1 MFLFSTILVSCAP
14 CPWAPCSDLP
24 PLATVWWGSFCGLFG
39 VQFPSW
45 PPPLLWF
52 GRLFACSW
60 FGPCFPC
67 RRFVLGFVSLF
78 LSCLAPVCG
87 VFCCVCAFACVSA
100 GVFSFGPCV
109 PLLVWWGSFAF
120 VLFLAVVGSPPLS
133 LVASLPLW
141 LVPCGVLAQ
150 CLCWS
155 LPLGIWLLLR
165 RPGCLA
171 LMLGVWWCSVVLSSS
186 CLMAAKAFGPVWG
199 LYYPLHHVAGVVAVL
214 CTPTLRY
221 SSADDPGPP
230 LDTARLHCCHFWQK
244 VWPTPLLSSSAFP
257 APSLSA
263 PGVFVAV
270 FFGFLCLPSLLSISP
285 ALTEALEV
293 WSSDCCE
300 SLLGLFVYVV
310 SGCCISGKGKSS
322 AR

>member
-1 MFLFSTILVSCAP
+1 MVGVFLGSS
-14 CPWAPCSDLP
+14 SP
-24 PLATVWWGSFCGLFG
+24 PGPPSFCGLAVCLRVHG
-39 VQFPSW
+39 V
-45 PPPLLWF
+45 
-52 GRLFACSW
+52 GRA
-60 FGPCFPC
+60 
-67 RRFVLGFVSLF
+67 F
-78 LSCLAPVCG
+78 LT
-87 VFCCVCAFACVSA
+87 
-100 GVFSFGPCV
+100 
-109 PLLVWWGSFAF
+109 
-120 VLFLAVVGSPPLS
+120 VGLS
-133 LVASLPLW
+133 LVSCLFSSRAWLLFVVLFAVFVLLPAFLRVSFPLALVCLSWCGGAPLRLSFSWLLLALLPCLLLPPSPLW

-186 CLMAAKAFGPVWG
+186 CLTAAKAFGPVWG
-199 LYYPLHHVAGVVAVL
+199 LFYPLHHVAGVVAVL

-221 SSADDPGPP
+221 SSAGDPGPP
-230 LDTARLHCCHFWQK
+230 LDTAKLHCCHFWQK
-244 VWPTPLLSSSAFP
+244 VCPTPLLSSSAFP

-270 FFGFLCLPSLLSISP
+270 FLVFLCLSSLLSISP

-310 SGCCISGKGKSS
+310 SRCCISGKRNSS

>member
-1 MFLFSTILVSCAP
+1 
-14 CPWAPCSDLP
+14 
-24 PLATVWWGSFCGLFG
+24 
-39 VQFPSW
+39 
-45 PPPLLWF
+45 
-52 GRLFACSW
+52 
-60 FGPCFPC
+60 
-67 RRFVLGFVSLF
+67 
-78 LSCLAPVCG
+78 
-87 VFCCVCAFACVSA
+87 
-100 GVFSFGPCV
+100 
-109 PLLVWWGSFAF
+109 
-120 VLFLAVVGSPPLS
+120 
-133 LVASLPLW
+133 
-141 LVPCGVLAQ
+141 
-150 CLCWS
+150 
-155 LPLGIWLLLR
+155 LLLR

-199 LYYPLHHVAGVVAVL
+199 LFYPLHHVAGVVAVL

-230 LDTARLHCCHFWQK
+230 LDTAKLHCCHFWQK

-310 SGCCISGKGKSS
+310 SGCCISGKGNSS

>member
-1 MFLFSTILVSCAP
+1 MPLVPGHRVVICPRLLLCCGGLFAAFLGSSSP
-14 CPWAPCSDLP
+14 PGP
-24 PLATVWWGSFCGLFG
+24 PLF
-39 VQFPSW
+39 
-45 PPPLLWF
+45 LWF

-60 FGPCFPC
+60 CGPCFPC
-67 RRFVLGFVSLF
+67 RWFVLGFVSLF

-87 VFCCVCAFACVSA
+87 VVCCVCAFACVSV

-120 VLFLAVVGSPPLS
+120 VLFLAAVGSPPLS
-133 LVASLPLW
+133 LVASLPPVVGPLW
-141 LVPCGVLAQ
+141 CPGPVFVR
-150 CLCWS
+150 S
-155 LPLGIWLLLR
+155 LPLGIWLLLL

-199 LYYPLHHVAGVVAVL
+199 LFYPLHHVAGVVAVL

-230 LDTARLHCCHFWQK
+230 LDTAKLHCCHFWQK
-244 VWPTPLLSSSAFP
+244 VWPTPLLSSSAFRRP
-257 APSLSA
+257 LFLLLVCLWLCSL
-263 PGVFVAV
+263 FC
-270 FFGFLCLPSLLSISP
+270 LCLSSLLSISP

-310 SGCCISGKGKSS
+310 SGCCISGKGNSS